1 MIGIIICKSIM
12 NSYKLIQLKKET
24 SNTFCLAKFHEA
36 TIWLYN
42 SRMSSCHHTPTV
54 ILGDTIETFY
64 NPEEKRQ
71 QQDEMLKGIKPSA
84 CNYCWNLEKQNLKS
98 DRELKSL
105 SFKSHLNP
113 TDYLNRNYNFKP
125 KALELAF
132 QNTCN
137 LACSYCS
144 PVYST
149 EWINDIKKHGVYT
162 NIATDA
168 KNHYYRGI
176 DPSMPVNLDLFW
188 TWFTDVVDDL
198 ESLRITGGEPLLH
211 NETFQTFEMIVEKNP
226 NIECVVATNL
236 CQKELII
243 TRFIGLVNKL
253 GNVRLNI
260 SNESAGEVAEFI
272 RDGMDYNQWL
282 HNVERLAK
290 ETKATLSI
298 STTITALSL
307 ISLDKLFL
315 DIIKL
320 RKNLNNKPSIAINI
334 ATYPEFQSIQSLSYD
349 ERVFYYNKYNDFYN
363 VHKGDLLD
371 YEAKV
376 FSRLTT
382 LLDPKLLHEKHLDYK
397 KDFISFFKQYII
409 RRNKTDYVLNLLGK
423 Q

>member
-1 MIGIIICKSIM
+1 
-12 NSYKLIQLKKET
+12 
-24 SNTFCLAKFHEA
+24 
-36 TIWLYN
+36 
-42 SRMSSCHHTPTV
+42 
-54 ILGDTIETFY
+54 
-64 NPEEKRQ
+64 
-71 QQDEMLKGIKPSA
+71 
-84 CNYCWNLEKQNLKS
+84 
-98 DRELKSL
+98 
-105 SFKSHLNP
+105 
-113 TDYLNRNYNFKP
+113 
-125 KALELAF
+125 
-132 QNTCN
+132 
-137 LACSYCS
+137 
-144 PVYST
+144 
-149 EWINDIKKHGVYT
+149 
-162 NIATDA
+162 
-168 KNHYYRGI
+168 
-176 DPSMPVNLDLFW
+176 
-188 TWFTDVVDDL
+188 
-198 ESLRITGGEPLLH
+198 
-211 NETFQTFEMIVEKNP
+211 
-226 NIECVVATNL
+226 VATNL

-282 HNVERLAK
+282 NNVERLAK

-315 DIIKL
+315 DIINL
-320 RKNLNNKPSIAINI
+320 RKNLDNKPSIAINI

-363 VHKGDLLD
+363 VYKDNFLD
-371 YEAKV
+371 YECKV

-397 KDFISFFKQYII
+397 KDFISFFNQYII